1 MRTIA
6 KLCAVVLLVG
16 IGLSF
21 LDSPLAD
28 PCQRNP
34 VWTETTSL
42 PADRAGAGAEVSP
55 HNWVYVACGSGPGY
69 MTSVIGAPIDPET
82 GELGEWIEMTSLP
95 ISRVHPA
102 LHWWNGYLYAAGGYN
117 AGSGSLYNVHS
128 APVHQD
134 GTIGDWTEQGS
145 LAVAHNG
152 ENHSFIRD
160 GKLCLISCGASHTP
174 PVVRIQVAE
183 LLADGQLGGWTV
195 IMTLQTERYYPVAVA
210 TDTHLFLIA
219 GDLGLDHRPQMLR
232 RHRGVHRQV
241 QHQQLFV
248 GRIVGLHLLGKL
260 LAEPRG
266 ELLDPTGAVHL
277 PDRLGDPVPEVLR
290 VQFAPARLR
299 LHQRIVAVGQRD
311 LPARQ
316 VERDRLAPRRPDVY
330 AEQAHLSSS
339 AFLKIPLVLQI
350 P

>member
-34 VWTETTSL
+34 VWTETTGL

-219 GDLGLDHRPQMLR
+219 GDLGGETTGLIE
-232 RHRGVHRQV
+232 RGR
-241 QHQQLFV
+241 F
-248 GRIVGLHLLGKL
+248 
-260 LAEPRG
+260 
-266 ELLDPTGAVHL
+266 L
-277 PDRLGDPVPEVLR
+277 PDGTIDEWTVMDPLPVPLQNMGVISYPKPGSVPLLC
-290 VQFAPARLR
+290 P
-299 LHQRIVAVGQRD
+299 D
-311 LPARQ
+311 LP
-316 VERDRLAPRRPDVY
+316 RRCRV
-330 AEQAHLSSS
+330 AEA
-339 AFLKIPLVLQI
+339 A
-350 P
+350 